1 MPSRPRSSI
10 AALALTLAACGAS
23 SPPADGPGAESF
35 VSQAPGGV
43 RGQGAAGGP
52 LDAPS
57 FPTSAPAPSSPTR
70 AVEES
75 DIFALVG
82 TTLHVLNG
90 YRGLQIVDLASLD
103 APVLRARVP
112 VTGQPVDLYV
122 RAGVAFFAVRE
133 ALGSRIWAVDV
144 SRPAEPVVL
153 ARLDVEGSVTDTRL
167 VGDVLYVVSRRAS
180 WQDVLPLPGGTVGS
194 SPGTVGDL
202 AFVASFDLSDP
213 RAPRAVARVDFP
225 ASGWDSHA
233 HVTDSRIALA
243 QSGWG
248 GAGEVTRITF
258 VDISDPRGILAVGA
272 SLEVPGRIADRWGLD
287 HDAATGV
294 FRAVL
299 QNGWNGGAT
308 LRTWASATPGQAA
321 PLGRLDIVI
330 PETLTAA
337 RFDGDRV
344 YVVTAERVDPLW
356 VVDASDPAHPVLAGQ
371 LHMPGQ
377 IEFIEPRGTR
387 LLALGH
393 TNEAGQPWQLAVSLI
408 DVASPSSPALLQ
420 RVLVGTGSGGVSA
433 SPDDMRKAFPVLD
446 ALGLVLV
453 PYQGW
458 DAAAWRWIGGLQLV
472 DVDLAAGTLLK
483 RGFVTHQGSITRAF
497 PVPGRTGWLAALSDE
512 RLQLV
517 DAADRGSPVARAGLD
532 LARPVTELT
541 FVRGHAVELSGDWW
555 RGDAALVVCP
565 ALDPETATPLA
576 RVEVAAPQA
585 RMFRNG
591 DVVWLLAHDWTQG
604 KAWLEAVDLSDPLR
618 PLRRGRLDL
627 DPAEAPGGSGWG
639 FWGYGDEVALQGD
652 VLAVHRGWYGPMPLG
667 TGMPARDGG
676 PLAASDGV
684 VLFDLSNPDAPRRA
698 GRVALSDSA
707 WSWGLRAEAGLLWL
721 THHEWMSTDRSEVRF
736 YLDRIDVSNPDAP
749 VRLPKVNVPGV
760 LLGASAA
767 GSRVYTLET
776 AWDTA
781 GSTAISTLHVLDLTA
796 RGTARLA
803 GSVAL
808 PGYTAGAVLGDG
820 FAYAVT
826 QDWARGRSDVRL
838 AAIDLVAIRAAS
850 QQGIDA
856 SWGWPLRAT
865 GGKLFLAA
873 GAPAGPAAGP
883 SVLVYGLA
891 SPGTPAF
898 ERAAQTQGWAWDV
911 VVEGRVAYLPSG
923 PYGVVMVPLD
933 QASGTIREARMRRSR
948 VSSGTR

>member
-1 MPSRPRSSI
+1 MSAHPRLPF
-10 AALALTLAACGAS
+10 AALALALAACGAS
-23 SPPADGPGAESF
+23 TPPASGPGAESF
-35 VSQAPGGV
+35 ISQPPGGS
-43 RGQGAAGGP
+43 QGPVVGSGP
-52 LDAPS
+52 RDTPGLPS
-57 FPTSAPAPSSPTR
+57 GTPAPSSSTR

-75 DIFALVG
+75 DIYALVG

-112 VTGQPVDLYV
+112 VAGQPVDLYF
-122 RAGVAFFAVRE
+122 RSGVAFFAVRE

-144 SRPAEPVVL
+144 AQPSAPAVL

-167 VGDVLYVVSRRAS
+167 VGNVLYVVSRRSS
-180 WQDVLPLPGGTVGS
+180 WQDVLPVPGGTVGI
-194 SPGTVGDL
+194 SPGPVGDL

-213 RAPRAVARVDFP
+213 RAPRPVARVDFP

-233 HVTDSRIALA
+233 HVTDGRIALS

-248 GAGEVTRITF
+248 GAGEVTRIHF
-258 VDISDPRGILAVGA
+258 IDISDPAGALTVGA
-272 SLEVPGRIADRWGLD
+272 SVEAPGRIADRWGLD
-287 HDAATGV
+287 HDPASGV

-321 PLGRLDIVI
+321 PLGLLDIVI

-344 YVVTAERVDPLW
+344 YVVTAQRVDPLW
-356 VVDASDPAHPVLAGQ
+356 VVDASDPAHPVLSGQ

-408 DVASPSSPALLQ
+408 DVAAPSSPALLQ
-420 RVLVGTGSGGVSA
+420 RVLVGTGSGSVSA
-433 SPDDMRKAFPVLD
+433 SADDMRKAFPVLD
-446 ALGLVLV
+446 AQGLALV

-458 DAAAWRWIGGLQLV
+458 DATTWRWVGGLQLV
-472 DVDLAAGTLLK
+472 DFDLAAGTLAK
-483 RGFVTHQGSITRAF
+483 RGFVPHQGSITRAF
-497 PVPGRTGWLAALSDE
+497 PLPGRSGWLASLSDE
-512 RLQLV
+512 RLQLL
-517 DAADRGSPVARAGLD
+517 DAADRGAPVERAGLD
-532 LARPVTELT
+532 LARPVTELA

-565 ALDPETATPLA
+565 ALDPDAATPLA
-576 RVEVAAPQA
+576 RVELAAPQA

-639 FWGYGDEVALQGD
+639 FWGYGDEVVLQGN
-652 VLAVHRGWYGPMPLG
+652 VLAVHRGWFGPMPLG
-667 TGMPARDGG
+667 VGAPSPGGG
-676 PLAASDGV
+676 PLAENDAV
-684 VLFDLSNPDAPRRA
+684 ILFDLSNPDAPRRA
-698 GRVALSDSA
+698 GRVALVDSA

-721 THHEWMSTDRSEVRF
+721 SHHEWTSSRQSEVRF
-736 YLDRIDVSNPDAP
+736 YLDRIDVSDPQAP
-749 VRLPKVNVPGV
+749 VLLPKVNVPGV
-760 LLGASAA
+760 LIGAAA
-767 GSRVYTLET
+767 GGARVYTLET
-776 AWDTA
+776 AWDAAGQTA
-781 GSTAISTLHVLDLTA
+781 TSTLHALDLTS
-796 RGTARLA
+796 RGTARLS
-803 GSVAL
+803 GSVVL
-808 PGYTAGAVLGDG
+808 PGYASGAVLADG
-820 FAYAVT
+820 FAHAVT
-826 QDWARGRSDVRL
+826 QDWTRSPGDVRL
-838 AAIDLVAIRAAS
+838 ATVDLRAMRASSTQPVVAGWA
-850 QQGIDA
+850 
-856 SWGWPLRAT
+856 WPLRAA

-873 GAPAGPAAGP
+873 GAPSGP

-891 SPGTPAF
+891 SPGTPVF
-898 ERAAQTQGWAWDV
+898 ERSAQTLGWAWDV

-923 PYGVVMVPLD
+923 PYGVVMVPL
-933 QASGTIREARMRRSR
+933 AP
-948 VSSGTR
+948 